1 MESKRFDDVA
11 RALGGDGA
19 SRRSLL
25 RRVVGGGLAAA
36 VAGIGLSL
44 AASEDADAGRRGRRR
59 RRKRRRRG
67 GSGGG
72 GTTVNAGY
80 SVTVNNAGLLGTT
93 CTTGDLA
100 ACGGPLGGLL
110 CAAGICI
117 LSPATLLGITPAGG
131 CTTGAQCPSGACQAG
146 QCVNCDTIKLCGTGS
161 NRQCCVVNATCVNNL
176 CVLQQ

>member
-25 RRVVGGGLAAA
+25 LRVVGGGLAAT

-100 ACGGPLGGLL
+100 ACGGLLSGLL
-110 CAAGICI
+110 CAAGICV

-131 CTTGAQCPSGACQAG
+131 CTTGAQCASGACQAG
-146 QCVNCDTIKLCGTGS
+146 QCVNCDTIKLCGTGA